1 MVLSS
6 QQGDAYAR
14 KRSSLEAF
22 LELQVGDDDI
32 FQEMNVVDLAGILAS
47 EETTFRTQEE
57 ISAANAY
64 RQRTSK

>member
-1 MVLSS
+1 VVLSS